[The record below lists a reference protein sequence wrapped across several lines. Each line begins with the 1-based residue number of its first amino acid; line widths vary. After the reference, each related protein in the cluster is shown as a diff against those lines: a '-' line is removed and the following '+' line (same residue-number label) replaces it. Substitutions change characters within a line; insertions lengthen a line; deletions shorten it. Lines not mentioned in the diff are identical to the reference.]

1 MKLELRDIGMR
12 FDNRP
17 VLKDVSICFEE
28 GTVHGLVGHNGSG
41 KSTLIKIAAGYY
53 VPDSGAMMLNDVSVP
68 LGSPAV
74 CYQNG
79 LRFVHQDLGL
89 VRQFSALEN
98 FGLAA
103 GYDRTWRR
111 TVNWPAQRKRLA
123 SALAMLETELPF
135 DRPVSEF
142 TAVERTLLAIARA
155 IAPGVDGGTAKF
167 LMLDEPTT
175 ALEGPETAQLF
186 KVIRTLASQG
196 VGILYVSHQLDDV
209 LHMTRVVTVLR
220 DGKIT
225 GTLES
230 AGATHEQLV
239 SAMLGVE
246 AGHVLAGPAV
256 RDPRGNHI
264 IAVGSAP
271 AMEVK
276 GLAAH
281 RIRNVSFSIARGECV
296 GAVGLSG
303 SGREQLVYA
312 LAGAIPATV
321 EEIRVN
327 GVELHGL
334 DPRACLEHRIAL
346 VPGNRLAGS
355 ILNEFTIMENLTLG
369 SLDTL
374 TGFGDI
380 VNASEERRRTEKWIE
395 RFGIL
400 PADPNY
406 RCVHLSGGN
415 KQKVILAKWLAI
427 DPVLMLVDE
436 PTAGVDVGAASSI
449 LGTLRSLADDGRS
462 LLITTSEL
470 SDVLPIADRIL
481 VFNRGSLVSI
491 VNNGDPAWSETG
503 ILNAMSRAPDSAD
516 DSTRI
521 LELHVGSK
529 EKR

>member
-17 VLKDVSICFEE
+17 VLRDVCICFEE

-53 VPDSGAMMLNDVSVP
+53 VPDSGAMLLDDETVP

-103 GYDRTWRR
+103 GYDRTWIR
-111 TVNWPAQRKRLA
+111 TVNWPAQRRRLA
-123 SALAMLETELPF
+123 SALAMLETDLPF

-155 IAPGVDGGTAKF
+155 IAPGVDGGTARF

-175 ALEGPETAQLF
+175 ALEGPETERLF
-186 KVIRTLASQG
+186 SVIRTLASQR

-209 LHMTRVVTVLR
+209 LNMTQIVTVLR

-225 GTLES
+225 ATLES
-230 AGATHEQLV
+230 AEATHEQLV
-239 SAMLGVE
+239 SAMLGAE
-246 AGHVLAGPAV
+246 AGQVLTRPTAHRPKRKSTHDLDGSPAV
-256 RDPRGNHI
+256 EVRG
-264 IAVGSAP
+264 
-271 AMEVK
+271 
-276 GLAAH
+276 LTAH
-281 RIRNVSFSIARGECV
+281 RIRNVSFSIAKGECV

-327 GVELHGL
+327 GVELSGL
-334 DPRACLEHRIAL
+334 DPRACLDHRIAL

-355 ILNEFTIMENLTLG
+355 LVNEFTIRENLTLG

-380 VNASEERRRTEKWIE
+380 VNAAEERRRTESWIE
-395 RFGIL
+395 RFAIL

-406 RCVHLSGGN
+406 RCIHLSGGN

-427 DPVLMLVDE
+427 DPVLMLIDE
-436 PTAGVDVGAASSI
+436 PTAGVDVGAASSM
-449 LGTLRSLADDGRS
+449 LGTLRSLADDGHS

-491 VNNGDPAWSETG
+491 VGSGDPEWSETG
-503 ILNAMSRAPDSAD
+503 ILNAMSKAPDSAD
-516 DSTRI
+516 NRTKI
-521 LELHVGSK
+521 LELHVGGK
-529 EKR
+529 EKN